1 MSFVIIN
8 YENYDD
14 NLIFYESS
22 FSSFISLKSFIILTS
37 SFNLSVMFI
46 INSINVILFGI
57 IDLIISLFRVFIVEA
72 KRVDVILKEKLNSNK
87 RAYVK
92 NAIDKFNFFVRK

>member
-1 MSFVIIN
+1 
-8 YENYDD
+8 
-14 NLIFYESS
+14 
-22 FSSFISLKSFIILTS
+22 
-37 SFNLSVMFI
+37 MFI